1 MRHALPRQKPQ
12 KHGATPGLIYLI
24 GLLAYG
30 AWGSWVYLLLTFSPD
45 DIKNRLL
52 FLVTFFLAVFF
63 TGLFLF
69 YQISHAVSSKAPR
82 VIFYPAARRGLFLAL
97 FFLVLGAM
105 KLFNIFN
112 LLNSFLLGAILLL
125 IEFQATRRQA

>member
-52 FLVTFFLAVFF
+52 FLGTFFLAVFF

-69 YQISHAVSSKAPR
+69 YQISHATSSKSPR

-97 FFLVLGAM
+97 LFLALGTM
-105 KLFNIFN
+105 KLFNILN
-112 LLNSFLLGAILLL
+112 LLNAFLLVAILL
-125 IEFQATRRQA
+125 